1 MSCSIRLG
9 SRNAKGNYT
18 ELLLTYTEGVVAAY
32 TKSDIAWRAEGGAVV
47 VAAYIQLGTSWGGSG
62 GEGLVCGEFALVRGL
77 NTGGLFPCAPL
88 RGRAGPCIR

>member
-18 ELLLTYTEGVVAAY
+18 ELLLTYKEGVVAAY

-47 VAAYIQLGTSWGGSG
+47 VAAYIQLGTSWGGERG
-62 GEGLVCGEFALVRGL
+62 RGLGVRGVCL
-77 NTGGLFPCAPL
+77 GTWAEYGRIISLRTTKGTGRTLH
-88 RGRAGPCIR
+88 